1 MGMGVLFL
9 SLSALSLA
17 ISINLRVCLKLACS
31 AWETRTLPFSII
43 SSLN

>member
-1 MGMGVLFL
+1 MRREGVLFL

-17 ISINLRVCLKLACS
+17 INLRVCLKLARS